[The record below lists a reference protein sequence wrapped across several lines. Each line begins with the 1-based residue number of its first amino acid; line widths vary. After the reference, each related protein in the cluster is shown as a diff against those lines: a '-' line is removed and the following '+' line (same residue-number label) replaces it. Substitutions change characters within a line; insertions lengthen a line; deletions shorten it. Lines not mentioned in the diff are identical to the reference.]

1 MTRILV
7 VDDVPSNVTVLTWM
21 LMHQGYTVSSALSG
35 PQALE
40 MIAAERPDVVLLDIS
55 MPEMSGIEVCRRL
68 KTDPQLRLIPI
79 ILVTARTRDE
89 DMVEGLNAGADDYIT
104 KPVTREILSAR
115 LRSALRIKTSTTSWL
130 TATSACAER
139 WPSGPRPRRSCAT
152 PRSWSWWGNWPA
164 ASPTSSTTCCRR
176 SKAMRRMPWKVF
188 RPRRDGTR
196 ICSRC

>member
-35 PQALE
+35 PQALD
-40 MIAAERPDVVLLDIS
+40 MIAAERPDVVLMDIS

-89 DMVEGLNAGADDYIT
+89 DMVEGLNAGADDYVA
-104 KPVTREILSAR
+104 KPVTREILSAH
-115 LRSALRIKTSTTSWL
+115 LRSALRIKSIYDELADS
-130 TATSACAER
+130 
-139 WPSGPRPRRSCAT
+139 SGRL
-152 PRSWSWWGNWPA
+152 
-164 ASPTSSTTCCRR
+164 
-176 SKAMRRMPWKVF
+176 
-188 RPRRDGTR
+188 RRDVPNGPMPKRSYTCPEAGAGR
-196 ICSRC
+196 AIGGGIAHEFNNLLQTIEGYAAYAMEGIRRRKGGIRTCSRC